1 MSQSL
6 GNSNMHI
13 VFSTKNREPL
23 ISAQLENELYAYI
36 CGICKFLKS
45 PVYVINGMPDHVH
58 ILLEHH
64 RTISLS
70 DLVGKIKSN
79 SSRWVKGCEY
89 GDSNFSWQ
97 KGFGYFAVSRQQL
110 EIVKKYILEQKEHHK
125 KIGFQDEMRLVYGK
139 CEITFDERYIWD

>member
-6 GNSNMHI
+6 GNSDMHI

-23 ISAQLENELYAYI
+23 ISTGLEDELYAYI

-45 PVYVINGMPDHVH
+45 PVHIINGMSDHIH

-79 SSRWVKGCEY
+79 SSRWVKGHMY

-97 KGFGYFAVSRQQL
+97 KGFGYFAVSRQQF
-110 EIVKKYILEQKEHHK
+110 EIVRKYILGQKEHHK
-125 KIGFQDEMRLVYGK
+125 KIGFQDEMRSAYTK
-139 CEITFDERYIWD
+139 CGIAFDERYLWD